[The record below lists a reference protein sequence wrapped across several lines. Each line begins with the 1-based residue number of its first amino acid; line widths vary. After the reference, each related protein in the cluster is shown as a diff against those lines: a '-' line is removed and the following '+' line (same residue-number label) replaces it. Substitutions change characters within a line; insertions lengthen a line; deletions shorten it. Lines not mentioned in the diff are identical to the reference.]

1 MILGKIVK
9 KRGLFGNFS
18 LRGRGVRY
26 VARVLTKTR
35 KRLVA
40 KCDTKVR
47 KYFCNKFQKIQKEIC
62 GKVSHSEVVELG
74 AQSHSIDFW
83 GSFF

>member
-1 MILGKIVK
+1 MDPRDAEMLAHLK
-9 KRGLFGNFS
+9 GLM
-18 LRGRGVRY
+18 
-26 VARVLTKTR
+26 ARVLTKTR